1 MITAKLQFILIIV
14 LVCYF
19 IVLFHFLANKQLL
32 LKYSL
37 TWILVGVI
45 LIAFA
50 ISPRLLKN
58 LANLFGIYLD
68 INFLF
73 LMMLGLSI
81 CITMSL
87 TVIVSRMSYRNKEL
101 IQATA
106 LLEKRLRIMEEKVSR
121 LEESQQGECGE

>member
-1 MITAKLQFILIIV
+1 MITTKLQIILIIV

-106 LLEKRLRIMEEKVSR
+106 LLEKRLRIMEEKT
-121 LEESQQGECGE
+121 L

>member
-1 MITAKLQFILIIV
+1 MITAKLQIILIIV

-50 ISPRLLKN
+50 IFPRLLKN

>member
-1 MITAKLQFILIIV
+1 MITTKLQIILIIV
-14 LVCYF
+14 LVSYF
-19 IVLFHFLANKQLL
+19 IVLFHFLTTKQLL

-37 TWILVGVI
+37 TWILMGLI
-45 LIAFA
+45 LTAFT
-50 ISPRLLKN
+50 ISPKLLKN

-73 LMMLGLSI
+73 LLILGLSI
-81 CITMSL
+81 CIIMSL
-87 TVIVSRMSYRNKEL
+87 TVIVSRMSSRNKEL

-121 LEESQQGECGE
+121 LEDCQQGKCGE

>member
-1 MITAKLQFILIIV
+1 MITAKLQIILIIV

-45 LIAFA
+45 LITFA
-50 ISPRLLKN
+50 IFPRLLKN

-87 TVIVSRMSYRNKEL
+87 TVIVSRMSYRNKEI